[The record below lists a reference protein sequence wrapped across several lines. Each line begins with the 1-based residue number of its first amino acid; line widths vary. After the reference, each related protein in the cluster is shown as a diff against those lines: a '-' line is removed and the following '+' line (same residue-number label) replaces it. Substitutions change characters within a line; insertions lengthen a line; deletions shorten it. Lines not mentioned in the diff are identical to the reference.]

1 MPNNEILKTISDNVF
16 PVGFGDKNIDSKL
29 MEMRFNSLPDFTD
42 DNLFENIDGPV
53 KNGISKKEAYIEM
66 LEADGVGLNYLKLS
80 EIIDKYGTCGDY
92 SNIILPT
99 IIDKPIAKFNSG
111 SDMLIPGEGES
122 YVGQIVLLSHP
133 EDCYDIA
140 KRHVKKQPNFT
151 PLLMDSIISTTDNDN
166 WREQRN
172 HFTQAFLP
180 NASLKNVF
188 YKTVDR
194 AKFCCD
200 KLTKM
205 KKENTTVNMC
215 DFLLH
220 EANAQLNKTMFGND
234 NFYSEENNQ
243 IIRDTF
249 KGKTKS
255 GTLKDYMN
263 KLVKNLADG
272 INLSF
277 DPAYNY
283 IHNEE
288 PQKINGPLGRAI
300 ADQEADE
307 ITKWGNGLIFSFA
320 GHDTTGHSM
329 AFFCYEMAKRPDYQ
343 IRLQDEID
351 TFFSLNGYRDVEY
364 QDLKQFK
371 FLSRCWTEILRL
383 WPAIP
388 NGTFR
393 QLQYDDYITGSNG
406 EEVKLP
412 KGTYVQI
419 TNWVKHRS
427 KLLWGQDAD
436 KFNPDR
442 EFKDNELWNNE
453 DFAAYNPY
461 SDRFSP
467 FTYPPRDCIGKN
479 FAQMEARVVLIYLFS
494 KFSFKLDNCF
504 HDFDLSTYYGINRG
518 TLSPIDPSKNIVK
531 NGKNVH
537 ERGMPLIP
545 IYRL

>member
-1 MPNNEILKTISDNVF
+1 MNRLESIKNHITQKLPNNEILKTISDNVF

-200 KLTKM
+200 KLTKLQ
-205 KKENTTVNMC
+205 KENTAVNMC

-234 NFYSEENNQ
+234 NFYSEENNKT
-243 IIRDTF
+243 IRDTF

-320 GHDTTGHSM
+320 TR
-329 AFFCYEMAKRPDYQ
+329 Y
-343 IRLQDEID
+343 
-351 TFFSLNGYRDVEY
+351 N
-364 QDLKQFK
+364 
-371 FLSRCWTEILRL
+371 
-383 WPAIP
+383 
-388 NGTFR
+388 
-393 QLQYDDYITGSNG
+393 
-406 EEVKLP
+406 
-412 KGTYVQI
+412 
-419 TNWVKHRS
+419 RS
-427 KLLWGQDAD
+427 
-436 KFNPDR
+436 
-442 EFKDNELWNNE
+442 
-453 DFAAYNPY
+453 
-461 SDRFSP
+461 
-467 FTYPPRDCIGKN
+467 
-479 FAQMEARVVLIYLFS
+479 
-494 KFSFKLDNCF
+494 
-504 HDFDLSTYYGINRG
+504 
-518 TLSPIDPSKNIVK
+518 
-531 NGKNVH
+531 
-537 ERGMPLIP
+537 
-545 IYRL
+545 